1 MKISNTHKKISNK
14 KLILLVCLLVSGA
27 IAISVIYLFINRPT
41 PIEQDNDIKD
51 NASIDTNSTQ
61 NSTNSPNESPKTPID
76 NQPSDQK
83 DSGLLATITY
93 IRQEDS
99 LLKIGVDI
107 EVITS
112 SGECTLNLS
121 KDEKKVDY
129 SVGIQPL
136 ASSSTCKGFEIPII
150 ELSPGNW
157 KISIVINSGDK
168 STTLTDNVIIE

>member
-41 PIEQDNDIKD
+41 PIERDNEIKD
-51 NASIDTNSTQ
+51 NASIDTNST
-61 NSTNSPNESPKTPID
+61 NSTNKPNESPKTPID

-107 EVITS
+107 GVITS